1 MYVMEKI
8 KEQKPELVSNVEKTD
23 TTQALSLI
31 KLDALPTDLQARALE
46 IKKLNDLLKA
56 EQLNLSNNL
65 KAIKKEEAKK
75 AKEEAKKAKEEAKKA
90 KEEEARKEFEKRKE
104 DAKAEFA
111 QKEPDFLKLEKRFLL
126 LKDQYDAERKKMT
139 ALQKIFDAE
148 FNSNHRLSTGQDR
161 PGVIAEI
168 RKCITGAASN
178 GISKSEILDQLIA
191 AFPERDPEAMK
202 KTINAQLPSRIENDN
217 FHCVK
222 MDNGNYKAI

>member
-8 KEQKPELVSNVEKTD
+8 KEQKPKLVSNVEKTD

-31 KLDALPTDLQARALE
+31 KLDALPTDLQARAEE

-75 AKEEAKKAKEEAKKA
+75 AKEEAKKAKD
-90 KEEEARKEFEKRKE
+90 EEARKEFEKRKE
-104 DAKAEFA
+104 DAKAEFV
-111 QKEPDFLKLEKRFLL
+111 QKEPDFLKLEKQFLK
-126 LKDQYDAERKKMT
+126 LKEQYNAEHKKMT
-139 ALQKIFDAE
+139 ALRKIFDDE
-148 FNSNHRLSTGQDR
+148 FNSNNYSSTGR

-168 RKCITGAASN
+168 RKFITGAASD
-178 GISKSEILDQLIA
+178 GISKSEILDQLIV

-202 KTINAQLPSRIENDN
+202 KTINAQLPSRIANED
-217 FHCVK
+217 FQCIK